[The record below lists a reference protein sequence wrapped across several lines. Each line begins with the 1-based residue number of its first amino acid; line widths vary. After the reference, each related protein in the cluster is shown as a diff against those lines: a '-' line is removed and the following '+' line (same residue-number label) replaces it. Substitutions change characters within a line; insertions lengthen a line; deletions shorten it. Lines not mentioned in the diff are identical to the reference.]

1 MKTRCSS
8 CQTIFRVTSEQLR
21 ARAGRVRCGQ
31 CRTVFNALDGLL
43 DDEASSEAAVVRLAP
58 VERCESAVPPPP
70 HATRSRPQ
78 DPQETLRTPAPA
90 GMIASEQNV
99 PVPTDGGLESPLGSP
114 SETTPDVLDIIADA
128 ENRNP
133 CHDIQES
140 TDGDR
145 WLGGSTSRGALALGS
160 PAARPFA
167 IAAVFLSLLL
177 VGQLVFHFRTDIAIS
192 VPRLQSPLAMLSDV
206 LGADMPLPRRV
217 GMLSIEASDLQVD
230 QERKQLLALQV
241 TLRNRATYAQAYPV
255 LELTLTDT
263 SDRVVARRLLLPDE
277 YLSAAALAEQAFPAS
292 TDVDVRLWIETSEI
306 TAAGYRLYLF
316 YP

>member
-43 DDEASSEAAVVRLAP
+43 DDEASFDAAGRFAP
-58 VERCESAVPPPP
+58 VERCESAVPPTPF
-70 HATRSRPQ
+70 ATRSRPQ
-78 DPQETLRTPAPA
+78 DPQEPLRTPAPA
-90 GMIASEQNV
+90 GMIASEPNV
-99 PVPTDGGLESPLGSP
+99 PVPVDSALDSAMGSP
-114 SETTPDVLDIIADA
+114 SETTPDALDIVADA
-128 ENRNP
+128 DNRNP

-145 WLGGSTSRGALALGS
+145 WLGGSTSRGALALDS
-160 PAARPFA
+160 SAARPFA

-177 VGQLVFHFRTDIAIS
+177 AGQLVFHFRTDIAIS
-192 VPRLQSPLAMLSDV
+192 VPRLQPPLAMLSDV
-206 LGADMPLPRRV
+206 LGTDMPLPRRV
-217 GMLSIEASDLQVD
+217 EMLSIEASDLQVD

-292 TDVDVRLWIETSEI
+292 TDIDVRLWIETREI

>member
-43 DDEASSEAAVVRLAP
+43 DDEASFDAAGRLAP
-58 VERCESAVPPPP
+58 VERHALAVPPPSP
-70 HATRSRPQ
+70 ATRSRPQ
-78 DPQETLRTPAPA
+78 DPQAPLRTPVPA
-90 GMIASEQNV
+90 GTIASEPNV
-99 PVPTDGGLESPLGSP
+99 PAPADSALELPLGSP
-114 SETTPDVLDIIADA
+114 SKTTPDALDIIADA
-128 ENRNP
+128 DNRNP
-133 CHDIQES
+133 GHDLQES

-145 WLGGSTSRGALALGS
+145 WLGGSTSRGALALDG

-192 VPRLQSPLAMLSDV
+192 VPRLQPPLAVLSDV
-206 LGADMPLPRRV
+206 LGTDMPLPRRV
-217 GMLSIEASDLQVD
+217 EMLSIEASDLQVD

-292 TDVDVRLWIETSEI
+292 ADVDVRLWIETREI

>member
-43 DDEASSEAAVVRLAP
+43 DDEASFETAGRIAP
-58 VERCESAVPPPP
+58 VERCESAVAPPSP
-70 HATRSRPQ
+70 ATRSRPQ
-78 DPQETLRTPAPA
+78 EPQEPLRASVPAD
-90 GMIASEQNV
+90 MIASEPNV
-99 PVPTDGGLESPLGSP
+99 SAPADSAQELPLGSP
-114 SETTPDVLDIIADA
+114 SETTPDALDIVADVDK
-128 ENRNP
+128 RNP
-133 CHDIQES
+133 GHDLQES

-145 WLGGSTSRGALALGS
+145 WLGGSTSRGALALDS

-167 IAAVFLSLLL
+167 IAAVLLALLL

-192 VPRLQSPLAMLSDV
+192 VPLLQPPLAMLSDV
-206 LGADMPLPRRV
+206 LGTDVPLPRRV
-217 GMLSIEASDLQVD
+217 EMLSIEASDLQVD

-263 SDRVVARRLLLPDE
+263 NDRIVARRLLLPDE

-292 TDVDVRLWIETSEI
+292 ADVDVRLWIETREI
-306 TAAGYRLYLF
+306 AAAGYRLYLF

>member
-43 DDEASSEAAVVRLAP
+43 DDEVSFVAAGPLAP
-58 VERCESAVPPPP
+58 IERCESAVSPPPF
-70 HATRSRPQ
+70 ATRSRPQ
-78 DPQETLRTPAPA
+78 DPQEQMRTTAPA

-99 PVPTDGGLESPLGSP
+99 PVPADSALELPLGSP
-114 SETTPDVLDIIADA
+114 PETTSIALDIVADA
-128 ENRNP
+128 DNRNP
-133 CHDIQES
+133 GHDIQES

-145 WLGGSTSRGALALGS
+145 WLGGSTSRGAPAFDS

-177 VGQLVFHFRTDIAIS
+177 FGQLVFHFRTDIAIS
-192 VPRLQSPLAMLSDV
+192 VPRLQPPLAVLSDV
-206 LGADMPLPRRV
+206 LGTEMPLPRHV
-217 GMLSIEASDLQVD
+217 EMLSIEASDLQVD

-292 TDVDVRLWIETSEI
+292 ADVDVRLWIETREI
-306 TAAGYRLYLF
+306 AAAGYRLYLF